1 MHTIPLTV
9 MNRMRFIRVGTCF
22 FARHFRVPVLTLI
35 IATRLVLNAQ
45 AQDENE
51 FEQVS
56 AKTSYRIGG
65 SIQEVFGL
73 FTPRGR
79 AKRLDKWTFEFIY
92 KPEHALLS
100 GTVFRQSYDAANI
113 VQTWILNEAEFGKSL
128 RYTTFINVGEVLE
141 TDLSFMILND
151 DSVEVTQRVRATATT
166 QEINSAVLDYGSLFP
181 EHSRNNGE
189 FFSRILRER
198 RAKTNPVEH
207 SGHDASVHSF
217 IHEGSMAE
225 RMTLSNFESSKFFD
239 Q

>member
-9 MNRMRFIRVGTCF
+9 MNRMRPVHVGPCF
-22 FARHFRVPVLTLI
+22 FARHSTVPMLTLI
-35 IATRLVLNAQ
+35 ISTRLLLNVQ
-45 AQDENE
+45 AQDENQ

-65 SIQEVFGL
+65 TIQEVFGL
-73 FTPRGR
+73 FTRQGR

-92 KPEHALLS
+92 KPELALLS

-113 VQTWILNEAEFGKSL
+113 VQTWILNEAEFDKSL

-166 QEINSAVLDYGSLFP
+166 
-181 EHSRNNGE
+181 
-189 FFSRILRER
+189 
-198 RAKTNPVEH
+198 
-207 SGHDASVHSF
+207 
-217 IHEGSMAE
+217 
-225 RMTLSNFESSKFFD
+225 
-239 Q
+239 